1 MLRRWVLA
9 ASLCG
14 LVVQPADA
22 FTFRRSFRNGY
33 PAELNVSREEARDT
47 VRIGRGATVV
57 SNGRGDVLAVRK
69 TQGFPGTVTRV
80 LDGNTIEVDDG
91 AKGRFVVRLA
101 GVLAPEA
108 KTPDGE
114 AARAHLAKKID
125 GQEVRVE
132 WREKDARG
140 RLLATVWSGGGLNAT
155 ANVNLEMVQEGYAQ
169 RSRAN
174 ADPRFAA
181 AQRTA
186 RAEKR
191 GLWAPRPPADAKGR
205 ESPRA
210 H

>member
-1 MLRRWVLA
+1 VLRRWILV

-14 LVVQPADA
+14 LVFRPADA

-33 PAELNVSREEARDT
+33 PAELNVSREEAVDS

-69 TQGFPGTVTRV
+69 AQGFPGKVIRV
-80 LDGNTIEVDDG
+80 LDGNTFEVDDG

-108 KTPDGE
+108 ETPDGE
-114 AARAHLAKKID
+114 AARAHLAKKVE
-125 GQEVRVE
+125 GREVRVE

-155 ANVNLEMVQEGYAQ
+155 AEVNLEMVQEGYAK

-181 AQRTA
+181 AQRAA
-186 RAEKR
+186 RTEKR
-191 GLWAPRPPADAKGR
+191 GLWAPRVVPAAK
-205 ESPRA
+205 
-210 H
+210 